1 MEVREQ
7 VVGVSSLPHGI
18 WESSLDHQAPWQVP
32 LSAEPFL
39 NGVLGVE
46 LRSSHWL
53 GRPFSDCIVSPAQAP
68 LFCIVPLGLLLSYRF
83 KVVRGQLGT
92 PEVQAGCTGR
102 QRDFFLPVLGLAG
115 LSSLPLSTLFLLAFG
130 RCSLPLCPLGGSQQ
144 GHTHCCLL
152 KQPCGRDHSSNKTF
166 SCLRFSSNS
175 ENSRTIT

>member
-83 KVVRGQLGT
+83 KVVGPARNPRG
-92 PEVQAGCTGR
+92 AGRVHRKTAR
-102 QRDFFLPVLGLAG
+102 FFLPVLGLAG